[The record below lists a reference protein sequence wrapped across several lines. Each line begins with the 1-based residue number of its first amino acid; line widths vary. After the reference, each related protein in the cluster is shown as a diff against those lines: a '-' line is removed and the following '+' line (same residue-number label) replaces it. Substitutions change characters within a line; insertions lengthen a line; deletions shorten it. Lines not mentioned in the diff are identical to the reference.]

1 MKGTIV
7 RIQKPAEA
15 VRVLEIKTEQVLDFT
30 AGQYL
35 KMAISDFPA
44 QYYSIASAPSAE
56 PYIEIHTKRGN
67 GPVSQYITD
76 SLQVG
81 ESVVIEAVDGD
92 MVLQPVTP
100 DNPRPILFVAG
111 GLGIT
116 PIKSMIDDLAAHDF
130 QNCSVHLFW
139 GAVNEE
145 ELYLESYF
153 EAMESEYVHF
163 SLHTHVGGTIGDEV
177 ISVYKDLS
185 YFDIY
190 IAGKKAMLAATL
202 ELFQNHKAREDRM
215 FFDKAVMNMAAA
227 SSTAAADAL

>member
-15 VRVLEIKTEQVLDFT
+15 VRVLEIKTEHVPHFI

-67 GPVSQYITD
+67 GLVSQYISD
-76 SLQVG
+76 KLQVG
-81 ESVVIEAVDGD
+81 EVVDIEAIDGD
-92 MVLQPVTP
+92 MILQPVTP
-100 DNPRPILFVAG
+100 DNLRPILFVAG

-116 PIKSMIDDLAAHDF
+116 PIKSMIDDLAARDF

-145 ELYLESYF
+145 ELYLKSYF

-163 SLHTHVGGTIGDEV
+163 SLHTHVGGAIGDEV

-190 IAGKKAMLAATL
+190 VAGKKEMLEVTL
-202 ELFQNHKAREDRM
+202 DLFQKHKALEDRV
-215 FFDKAVMNMAAA
+215 FYDKAVMNMPVS
-227 SSTAAADAL
+227 SSTKKADTL